1 MHRDLAM
8 PKDQASVLLEILSQG
23 LKRYAELST
32 QKFLGDRT
40 GYVGLSD
47 VGRAMECMRAT
58 VAAKLSPGEGDDHDT
73 NADQMLATLRRH
85 LTLQRGHC
93 FEDLVGHALSAHDLL
108 LMRQLEIEIIHQ
120 GTPLRAHLDFVLVS
134 PTPVPTV
141 RILESKSAQRLPDAL
156 YTSYETQVYGQ
167 VGLLYAAWNTKAF
180 SLRDATG
187 RVCSSRLTFPEL
199 CQASLGVTLPNRPED
214 VDLQAWVL
222 CLSMTDGKA
231 FGPYVAHP
239 AMLEM
244 CLKTA
249 SALWAHVTACREGQG
264 DIDSLPT
271 ASGCHGLCGYCDWN
285 ADCPKFRGEEHPDWE
300 GDLRT
305 LFTLKA
311 KKQALEETIQERE
324 EVIRTACALSHTNH
338 AWIRAGGYRCK
349 LAQQNGRY
357 SLDMERLRQEVTA
370 LTGSASEAE
379 QLLARCRTRG
389 QPTTRL
395 LVRAM
400 RATPEA
406 TDPTVASSF
415 ATAN

>member
-1 MHRDLAM
+1 MQ
-8 PKDQASVLLEILSQG
+8 KDQASVLLEILSQG
-23 LKRYAELST
+23 LKRYAALST

-58 VAAKLSPGEGDDHDT
+58 VASKLLPAGGGDHDVPPEF
-73 NADQMLATLRRH
+73 AQATLRRH

-93 FEDLVGHALSAHDLL
+93 FEDLVDHALNAHDLL
-108 LMRQLEIEIIHQ
+108 LLRQLEIEIIHQ
-120 GTPLRAHLDFVLVS
+120 GTPIRAHLDFVLVS

-141 RILESKSAQRLPDAL
+141 RILECKSAQRLPDAL

-167 VGLLYAAWNTKAF
+167 VGLLHAAWNTKAF
-180 SLRDATG
+180 SLRDANG
-187 RVCSSRLTFPEL
+187 HVVSSRLTFPEL
-199 CQASLGVTLPNRPED
+199 CQACLGVKLPKRPEQ

-249 SALWAHVTACREGQG
+249 SALWLHCISCREGRS

-271 ASGCHGLCGYCDWN
+271 ANGCHGLCSYCDWN
-285 ADCPKFRGEEHPDWE
+285 ADCPKFRGEEHHDWE

-311 KKQALEETIQERE
+311 KKQALEETIE
-324 EVIRTACALSHTNH
+324 EKEELIRTAYALSQANH
-338 AWIRAGGYRCK
+338 AWIQAGGYRCK
-349 LAQQNGRY
+349 LAQQNGRRG
-357 SLDMERLRQEVTA
+357 LDTERLRQEITA
-370 LTGSASEAE
+370 LTGSVSKAE
-379 QLLARCRTRG
+379 QLLARCQTRG

-400 RATPEA
+400 RATPGA
-406 TDPTVASSF
+406 TQDRVASSF
-415 ATAN
+415 STAN

>member
-1 MHRDLAM
+1 MQI
-8 PKDQASVLLEILSQG
+8 DQASVLLEILSQG
-23 LKRYAELST
+23 LKRYATLST

-58 VAAKLSPGEGDDHDT
+58 VAAKLSPAGESDHDFPPEF
-73 NADQMLATLRRH
+73 AQATLRRH

-134 PTPVPTV
+134 STPVPTV
-141 RILESKSAQRLPDAL
+141 RILECKSAQRLPDAL

-167 VGLLYAAWNTKAF
+167 VCLLHAAWNTKAF

-187 RVCSSRLTFPEL
+187 QVCSSRLTFPEL
-199 CQASLGVTLPNRPED
+199 CQTCLGVTLPNRPED

-249 SALWAHVTACREGQG
+249 SALWGHVTACREGRG
-264 DIDSLPT
+264 DLDTLPT
-271 ASGCHGLCGYCDWN
+271 AHGCHGLCGYCDWN
-285 ADCPKFRGEEHPDWE
+285 ADCPKFQGEDHPDWE
-300 GDLRT
+300 GDLRA

-311 KKQALEETIQERE
+311 KKQALEETIQEKE
-324 EVIRTACALSHTNH
+324 EVIRTACALSQANH

-349 LAQQNGRY
+349 LTQQNGRR
-357 SLDMERLRQEVTA
+357 SLDTEKLRQEVTA
-370 LTGSASEAE
+370 LTGSATEAE
-379 QLLARCRTRG
+379 QLLERCQTRG

-406 TDPTVASSF
+406 TDPAVASSF
-415 ATAN
+415 ATAT